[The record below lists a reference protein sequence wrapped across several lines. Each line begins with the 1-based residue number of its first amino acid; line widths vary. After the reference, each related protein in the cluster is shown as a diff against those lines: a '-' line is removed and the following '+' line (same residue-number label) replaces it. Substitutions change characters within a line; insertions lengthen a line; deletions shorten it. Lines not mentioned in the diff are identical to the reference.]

1 MPIDGMGSVA
11 ANAVRSAQ
19 VSAEQNKS
27 TVFADELKNIQSAD
41 AAKDKK
47 LKEACQG
54 FEEMFLNLVYSKM
67 RETVPDDPLF
77 GNSNGE
83 KIMQSMLDSEL
94 TKQMAKAGGV
104 GMADMVYKQIKKDQ
118 STIVK
123 RG

>member
-1 MPIDGMGSVA
+1 MQIDGMGSVA

-19 VSAEQNKS
+19 ASAEQTRS
-27 TVFADELKNIQSAD
+27 TAFADELKNIQSAD
-41 AAKDKK
+41 AAKEKK

-77 GNSNGE
+77 GSSNGE

-118 STIVK
+118 SSIVK

>member
-1 MPIDGMGSVA
+1 MQIDGMGSVA

>member
-1 MPIDGMGSVA
+1 MQIDGMGSVA

-118 STIVK
+118 SRIVK